1 MVYNDIVE
9 CMKDGGFR
17 MDRDSDIVKR
27 YYDTH
32 AEAEWERLSGH
43 SFEFSVTIAM
53 MERHVKPGQKILDLG
68 GGPGRYAIHCAR
80 RGCDVT
86 LVVLSEANVGVALR
100 EAAKAG
106 VAIRAFAK
114 NAVDPA
120 LLELGEGSYDHVF
133 VMGPLYHLLSE
144 VDRETVVRHAIAL
157 LKPGGLVH
165 VSFLLLFAGMI
176 YYMKNDPEG
185 ILTDPQREPYLT
197 DVTEGIPYAGEAF
210 TQAFFIPPGDILPFM
225 SRFALEPVSLF
236 GQESILAPQE
246 KNLLAASDAARAE
259 WLRVALAVAERPEY
273 LSYAEHAIY
282 VGRRP
287 VTDHRASPGAEG
299 VPR

>member
-1 MVYNDIVE
+1 ME
-9 CMKDGGFR
+9 
-17 MDRDSDIVKR
+17 RDSDIVKR

-32 AEAEWERLSGH
+32 AEEEWERLSGH
-43 SFEFSVTIAM
+43 SFEFSVTTAM
-53 MERHVKPGQKILDLG
+53 MERHVGPGQKILDLG
-68 GGPGRYAIHCAR
+68 GGPGRYAIHFAK

-86 LVVLSEANVGVALR
+86 LVDLSEGNVDVALR

-106 VAIRAFAK
+106 VSIRASAK
-114 NAVDPA
+114 NALDPS
-120 LLELGEGSYDHVF
+120 LLELGKGTFDHVF
-133 VMGPLYHLLSE
+133 VMGPLYHLLAE
-144 VDRETVVRHAIAL
+144 ADRETVVRHAIAL
-157 LKPGGLVH
+157 LKPGGMIH
-165 VSFLLLFAGMI
+165 VSFLLIFAGMI

-210 TQAFFIPPGDILPFM
+210 TQAFFIPPHEILPFM

-259 WLRVALAVAERPEY
+259 WLRVALAVAERPDY
-273 LSYAEHAIY
+273 LSYSEHAMY

-287 VTDHRASPGAEG
+287 VPDHDTNPDVEGAL
-299 VPR
+299 R